1 MLDYRLEDRSESVL
15 GKSKTSKCIRV
26 LVVVVVVR
34 AAAAARYL
42 RHAKSTYMASYI
54 FKVLEI
60 LIPKTPPCVGPY
72 S

>member
-1 MLDYRLEDRSESVL
+1 MVGWLILGWRIGRIGLEKGAEPASVL
-15 GKSKTSKCIRV
+15 DV

-54 FKVLEI
+54 FKI
-60 LIPKTPPCVGPY
+60 LDL
-72 S
+72 